1 MKILEFID
9 GFNFENFG
17 GAGRVFIEV
26 AKVLSAQGHQIDVI
40 CRNDQTG
47 NYENP
52 YGIRFHHYNCRN
64 SWFLPKYFHRK
75 QSIRNL
81 TKTYLGENK
90 PDLII
95 IHSSSAIFGITSL
108 LEKVPAKKLYY
119 FHSPWCEEHRI
130 NESGTFPFNLI
141 MHELRKRR
149 ELEALK
155 LCDGIITLSR
165 YMQNLMLKIHPG
177 IKGKNMTVIPGG
189 ADPDKFFPVANKEE
203 KLAEREKF
211 GIAEGSFV
219 LMTSRRLIPRT
230 GVDVLIRAFALVKS
244 KAVKD
249 MKLLIVG
256 TGILLDELKSLS
268 ASLGLEKNVIFT
280 GFVPESKLPSCYRAA
295 DLFIMPTRELEGFGL
310 STVEAMAC
318 GIPAIGTDI
327 GGTPEILREIQCNT
341 GILPVSEDLIIKG
354 CNEEAVS
361 EKIFKFSFL
370 KTLSELGNKSLESA
384 RSTFNWKKH
393 VEKMNEFIHNMK
405 QENNG

>member
-1 MKILEFID
+1 
-9 GFNFENFG
+9 
-17 GAGRVFIEV
+17 
-26 AKVLSAQGHQIDVI
+26 
-40 CRNDQTG
+40 
-47 NYENP
+47 
-52 YGIRFHHYNCRN
+52 
-64 SWFLPKYFHRK
+64 
-75 QSIRNL
+75 
-81 TKTYLGENK
+81 
-90 PDLII
+90 
-95 IHSSSAIFGITSL
+95 
-108 LEKVPAKKLYY
+108 
-119 FHSPWCEEHRI
+119 
-130 NESGTFPFNLI
+130 
-141 MHELRKRR
+141 
-149 ELEALK
+149 
-155 LCDGIITLSR
+155 
-165 YMQNLMLKIHPG
+165 MLKIHPG